1 MAVPEPKQLEVPSKK
16 HIISTSERFE
26 KVQLDLKD
34 SRQMKSSI
42 FGEANHMYLLFYSV
56 WKANAEQ
63 LDSMTI

>member
-56 WKANAEQ
+56 
-63 LDSMTI
+63 